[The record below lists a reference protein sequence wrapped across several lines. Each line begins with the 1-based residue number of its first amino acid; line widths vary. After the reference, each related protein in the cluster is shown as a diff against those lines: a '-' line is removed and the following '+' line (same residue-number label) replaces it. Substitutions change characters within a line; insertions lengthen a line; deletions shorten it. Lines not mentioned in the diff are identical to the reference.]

1 MSLCIL
7 DLLVSSILGRPSA
20 TVSLRSEVGR
30 DLISNAHGDDS
41 ARSRLFA
48 SYTLADLMETISKE
62 LYGQKAVSTSAAE
75 QFLQR
80 LNHWSKELPETMR
93 TASSNFDTPEEQE
106 HTLGSIQVVCFYYF
120 ATMLVTR
127 PFLIS
132 TLTARLVRSRQGDLS
147 ESATPTAYEDPLHT
161 KLASACVDSAEYLI
175 QACQDAQKAGL
186 LLANM
191 CIMKYN
197 SPLTSNGDW
206 NVC

>member
-20 TVSLRSEVGR
+20 TVSLRAEIGR
-30 DLISNAHGDDS
+30 SLILKEHREDS
-41 ARSRLFA
+41 TRAQLYA
-48 SYTLADLMETISKE
+48 SYALADMMETIGRE
-62 LYGQKAVSTSAAE
+62 LYGQKAVATSAAE

-80 LNHWSKELPETMR
+80 LGDWSKELPETMR
-93 TASSNFDTPEEQE
+93 TASSNLDTPEGQE
-106 HTLGSIQVVCFYYF
+106 FTLGSIQVVCFYYF
-120 ATMLVTR
+120 ASMLVTR

-147 ESATPTAYEDPLHT
+147 ESATPSVYEDPIHIR
-161 KLASACVDSAEYLI
+161 LASACVDSAEYLI

-191 CIMKYN
+191 CIMKYEL
-197 SPLTSNGDW
+197 SL
-206 NVC
+206 